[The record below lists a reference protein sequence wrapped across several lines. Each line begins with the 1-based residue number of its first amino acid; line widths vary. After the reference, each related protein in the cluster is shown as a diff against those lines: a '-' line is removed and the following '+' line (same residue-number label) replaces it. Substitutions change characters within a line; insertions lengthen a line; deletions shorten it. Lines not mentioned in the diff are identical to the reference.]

1 MGGFWQ
7 EKALSKHLKKN
18 HSSSQGIYFF
28 RLVPYFFNMLEGAV
42 NIQCQTT
49 PLFEKRAKLDLRD
62 LTYLYLYCVV

>member
-18 HSSSQGIYFF
+18 HSSSQGILFF
-28 RLVPYFFNMLEGAV
+28 PCSLLFQHVGRAV

>member
-28 RLVPYFFNMLEGAV
+28 PCSLLFQHVGRSSKYSVPDNSTV
-42 NIQCQTT
+42 
-49 PLFEKRAKLDLRD
+49 
-62 LTYLYLYCVV
+62 